1 MGNVAIVSNSL
12 SGGGAEYSCEL
23 IHQEL
28 KQRNVPVFW
37 IGINSENP
45 RHIRVNESVLCLN
58 RDKQKGMVHTFLI
71 YCQFVRLLYQ
81 LDITQIITNCEL
93 PELLSCFIP
102 KKIRLVV
109 VEHAN
114 PTWYNR
120 DILGY
125 IVRTLLKFR
134 GSIFVTVGDHLS
146 PRYAQKQKTVHIP
159 NPVPSVEL
167 TFVSSPT
174 RNLRRL
180 IYVGRLS
187 RDFKN
192 PQLVLQIGKHAH
204 VKTVFVGTGPLLSE
218 LKQVA
223 AELGVEAHFCGF
235 KELPW
240 EIYED
245 GDLLIIPSYA
255 EGDGLVLI
263 EAIARGIP
271 FLATDIPDL
280 NRYGINANN
289 YCSNLEAFLKQIE
302 VFRHRIGELVVP
314 KEIVS
319 RIYSKRNI
327 EVVGQQWYNLINQE

>member
-12 SGGGAEYSCEL
+12 SGGGAEFSCEL

-28 KQRNVPVFW
+28 KKRKVPVFW

-45 RHIRVNESVLCLN
+45 RHIRANESVFCLN
-58 RDKQKGMVHTFLI
+58 RDKQKGIVHTFLI

-81 LDITQIITNCEL
+81 LDISLIITNCEL
-93 PELLSCFIP
+93 PELISCFIP
-102 KKIRLVV
+102 KKIRVVV

-114 PTWYNR
+114 PTWFKR

-125 IVRTLLKFR
+125 LVRKILIIR

-174 RNLRRL
+174 RRLRRL

-187 RDFKN
+187 REFKN
-192 PQLVLQIGKHAH
+192 PQLVLQIGKRAH

-280 NRYGINANN
+280 NRYGINENN
-289 YCSNLEAFLKQIE
+289 YCSNLEAFLERIE

-319 RIYSKRNI
+319 RIYSKRKI